1 MMQPSVSSGTKVD
14 GIAGA
19 SAAARNITPA
29 RLPSGSWETRMA
41 SAPVAAQHSA
51 SLPAPPFCDRSLQNI
66 PGFAAQTVVAATVSS
81 VVLHRATTP
90 LRHYSLRSRSR
101 RNRRNHVTCVKN
113 CGSSFWRDL
122 HAVSDFALARSGC
135 ASALRAGPCTNDS
148 PVPRPPDSWI
158 GSTAVE
164 NA

>member
-51 SLPAPPFCDRSLQNI
+51 SLPAPPFCDRPVQDV

-81 VVLHRATTP
+81 VDLDRAIIAA
-90 LRHYSLRSRSR
+90 RKHYSRRPSSR
-101 RNRRNHVTCVKN
+101 RHFEDNFK
-113 CGSSFWRDL
+113 CGAHHNSTRT
-122 HAVSDFALARSGC
+122 
-135 ASALRAGPCTNDS
+135 ASRGHS
-148 PVPRPPDSWI
+148 RVPRRSFQTFLPTRWHCC
-158 GSTAVE
+158 
-164 NA
+164 